1 MSASTSATNINDKI
15 LEAAESARNHPYVQK
30 LIEDEQTRDN
40 AVAALMAARKAFDRA
55 STKGWDKKLAKD
67 KKLRRDVE
75 DALSGLKQTRT
86 ELIDAAQDFK
96 KAKKAQKKNQQKSP
110 KKSHKLRKLVFIAVV
125 GTIIAIAVNEDARK
139 TVLDALFGA
148 EEEFQYTSTTST
160 NGTS

>member
-1 MSASTSATNINDKI
+1 MSASTSSANINDKI
-15 LEAAESARNHPYVQK
+15 LEAAESARSHPYVQK

-55 STKGWDKKLAKD
+55 SSKGWDKKLAKD

-86 ELIDAAQDFK
+86 ELIDAAQDLK
-96 KAKKAQKKNQQKSP
+96 KAKKAQKKNQQKS
-110 KKSHKLRKLVFIAVV
+110 HKLRKIVFVAVI

-148 EEEFQYTSTTST
+148 EEEFQYSSTTST